1 MPDIYS
7 MLFFGKKCDLPTLI
21 RKVPEVHSAFL
32 KTSQAPEEPLEIQAL
47 TWMGA
52 TSDSQQYIHV
62 TSLTR
67 PRLRHS
73 HQSHQSHRFSKYIPW
88 LNQDPLRLKVQ
99 IITGLDETIGIF
111 FGIPIAQC
119 NLEESWKYTSL
130 DLPTWWTR
138 RKIRR
143 FFSRWN
149 LGRPEYYLLEVM
161 E

>member
-1 MPDIYS
+1 

-32 KTSQAPEEPLEIQAL
+32 KTSQSPEDPIEILAL

-52 TSDSQQYIHV
+52 TPDSQQYIHI
-62 TSLTR
+62 SPPLPPSR
-67 PRLRHS
+67 QSNHSRRFPRFFLRLS
-73 HQSHQSHRFSKYIPW
+73 RE
-88 LNQDPLRLKVQ
+88 PLRLKVQ

-119 NLEESWKYTSL
+119 ILEDSWKYTDL
-130 DLPTWWTR
+130 DLPSWWTR

-149 LGRPEYYLLEVM
+149 LGQPEYYLLEVM